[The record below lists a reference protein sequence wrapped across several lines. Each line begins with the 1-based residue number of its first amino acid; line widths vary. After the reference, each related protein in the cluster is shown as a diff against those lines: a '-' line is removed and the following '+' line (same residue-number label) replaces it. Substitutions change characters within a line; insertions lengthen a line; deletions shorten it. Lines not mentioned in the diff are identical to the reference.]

1 MIVGGFVGNGG
12 PWLALIIS
20 GAAVGAAL
28 VMLVRYGRGEHV
40 DPRALSA
47 LPIGGFGAALGLLT
61 ALVPCLVVLP
71 PNTSSVV
78 LAATNSDLW
87 QGSAI
92 VVAAAWLCAMGI
104 ALRTVHRYQ
113 RQRGPVTHQHV

>member
-1 MIVGGFVGNGG
+1 MIVGGFVGSGG

-20 GAAVGAAL
+20 SAAAAIAL
-28 VMLVRYGRGEHV
+28 VVLARYGRGEHV

-71 PNTSSVV
+71 PNTESVV
-78 LAATNSDLW
+78 LAAANSDVW
-87 QGSAI
+87 RGSAI
-92 VVAAAWLCAMGI
+92 AVAAAWLCVMGF
-104 ALRTVHRYQ
+104 ALRAAHRYQ
-113 RQRGPVTHQHV
+113 RQRSTVAHQHV

>member
-47 LPIGGFGAALGLLT
+47 LPIGGFGVALGLLT

-71 PNTSSVV
+71 PNTEPVE
-78 LAATNSDLW
+78 LAAANSDVW
-87 QGSAI
+87 RGSA
-92 VVAAAWLCAMGI
+92 VAVAAAWLCVMGY
-104 ALRTVHRYQ
+104 ALCTVHRYQ
-113 RQRGPVTHQHV
+113 RQRSTVAHQHV